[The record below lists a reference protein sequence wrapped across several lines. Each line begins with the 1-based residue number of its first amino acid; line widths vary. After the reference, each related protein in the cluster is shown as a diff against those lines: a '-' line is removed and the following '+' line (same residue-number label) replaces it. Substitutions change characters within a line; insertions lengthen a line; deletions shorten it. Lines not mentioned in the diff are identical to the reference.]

1 MPAVEIIMPRH
12 AVPTAN
18 EPSFKARRLG
28 AFDLSV
34 RLDDGRV
41 TTITTIARNST
52 DAIDCMDAVY
62 GQVMKGVTPRRLM

>member
-1 MPAVEIIMPRH
+1 MPAIEIIMPRH

-18 EPSFKARRLG
+18 EPRFNARLG

-62 GQVMKGVTPRRLM
+62 GPTMTGVTPRRLM